1 MQDAQRSDA
10 VRALFEECFADFQEK
25 LKNSYL
31 VRPTEKLRQKG
42 NSPIPIF
49 DLTITDDEGTEGD
62 HEFLKIPLMDV
73 LPQSPSADERQ
84 AKRPKIEGS
93 TDDVS
98 LYSDKFFKH
107 METYVRELSA
117 PMATKITA
125 MHTIMHQL
133 SKCEGEV
140 LESGGCNRRRQVGYV
155 FTNDC
160 FRPILDLL
168 CNFCWNLNLKVC
180 VYVCVCVCVCV
191 CVVVWGGEGGVYLHQ
206 FTFMYFCSQYP
217 HFCMY

>member
-73 LPQSPSADERQ
+73 LPQSPSVDEGQ

-93 TDDVS
+93 ADDVS

-117 PMATKITA
+117 PMATEITA

-140 LESGGCNRRRQVGYV
+140 LGVLGRGGCNRPRQVGCG
-155 FTNDC
+155 TNDC
-160 FRPILDLL
+160 YWPILDLL
-168 CNFCWNLNLKVC
+168 CNFCWNRNLKVC
-180 VYVCVCVCVCV
+180 GWVG
-191 CVVVWGGEGGVYLHQ
+191 WGD
-206 FTFMYFCSQYP
+206 
-217 HFCMY
+217 